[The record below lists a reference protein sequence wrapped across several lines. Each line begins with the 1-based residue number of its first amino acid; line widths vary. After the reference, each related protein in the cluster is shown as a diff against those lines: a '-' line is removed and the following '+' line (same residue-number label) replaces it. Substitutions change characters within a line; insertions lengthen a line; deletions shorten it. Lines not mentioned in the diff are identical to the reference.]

1 MKYLS
6 LPLIVF
12 AIIISSCARQ
22 KDYIAEYD
30 YNYRANFKKYK
41 TFNFIED
48 MDIVSDSTVAPQFIR
63 RVITSRMNSQGFS
76 QRDEKPDL
84 LVTYKLFYSQVKYR
98 GYDQPSFDYWLQKQ
112 GVKIEE
118 EEEEEKEKD
127 SLKNNNNVDEQYDK
141 VKYMENQGMLVIYVI
156 DNKKGHTIWQGYTN
170 AHFDF
175 LSPSLKLD
183 ITRATSF
190 VMDQFRVVTQ
200 EYASK

>member
-1 MKYLS
+1 MKYLY
-6 LPLIVF
+6 LTLITF
-12 AIIISSCARQ
+12 AILISSCARQ

-41 TFNFIED
+41 TFDFIED
-48 MDIVSDSTVAPQFIR
+48 LDIVADSTITPQFIK
-63 RVITSRMNSQGFS
+63 RVISSRMSSQGFRQNS
-76 QRDEKPDL
+76 EKPDL
-84 LVTYKLFYSQVKYR
+84 LVTYKLFYSEVKYR
-98 GYDQPSFDYWLQKQ
+98 GYDQPSFQYWLQKQ
-112 GVKIEE
+112 GVKVEE
-118 EEEEEKEKD
+118 EEDEEEKD
-127 SLKNNNNVDEQYDK
+127 SLKNTDVDEQYDK

-170 AHFDF
+170 AHFDY

-190 VMDQFRVVTQ
+190 VMDQFRLVTQ